1 MFYFSAGKKPAL
13 LTVGKTAFEPRFPTQ
28 KSKVACRKTP
38 IQIITAEDIPNIDL
52 SRCGLKGSP
61 TKVKKTF
68 TPVRNKTCVKIAG
81 EEAAVSAAK
90 LASLLKDAKML

>member
-1 MFYFSAGKKPAL
+1 MHSEDFIKKIL
-13 LTVGKTAFEPRFPTQ
+13 DDIDTFN
-28 KSKVACRKTP
+28 
-38 IQIITAEDIPNIDL
+38 IDDIPNIDL

-90 LASLLKDAKML
+90 LVGMLADAKVL